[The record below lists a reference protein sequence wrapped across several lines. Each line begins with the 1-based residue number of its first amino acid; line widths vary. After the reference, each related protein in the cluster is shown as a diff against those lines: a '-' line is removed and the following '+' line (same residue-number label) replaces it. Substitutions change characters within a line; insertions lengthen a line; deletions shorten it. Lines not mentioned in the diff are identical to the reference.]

1 MAKNIEINVAE
12 SVAPPRVSE
21 FRRFVRIM
29 VGRKVVLVGVI
40 IIFIFLITA
49 IFAPQIAPYD
59 PNKIDMDNSLLSLNG
74 QHLLGTDIMGRDT
87 LSRIIYGSRTSIII
101 GFSAVIIG
109 STLGI
114 TLGLIAG
121 YSGGLVNSV
130 IMRLIDAFMAFPM
143 ILLVLLIASLLG
155 QGLKNMVVSLGVGM
169 MASYARMVCG
179 QVVSVKEND
188 YVLAA
193 NSIGA
198 SNIRVMLVHVLP
210 NCMAPLIVMMTMMLG
225 SVILMEAGLSF
236 LGVGISPPTPSWGAM
251 VNDGYGYILSH
262 PVLSF
267 APGVAIMLLVFAF
280 NMVGDGLRDTL
291 DPRLRGIL

>member
-1 MAKNIEINVAE
+1 MAKNIEIDVAE
-12 SVAPPRVSE
+12 SVAPPKVSE

-29 VGRKVVLVGVI
+29 VSRKVVLVGVI

-59 PNKIDMDNSLLSLNG
+59 PNKIDMSNSLLSPNW

-87 LSRIIYGSRTSIII
+87 LSRIIYGARTSIII

-109 STLGI
+109 STFGI

-121 YSGGLVNSV
+121 YSGGLVYSIV
-130 IMRLIDAFMAFPM
+130 MRLIDAFMAFPM

-188 YVLAA
+188 YVLASK
-193 NSIGA
+193 SIGA
-198 SNIRVMLVHVLP
+198 DRIRIMLFHILP
-210 NCMAPLIVMMTMMLG
+210 NCMAPLIVMMTMTLG

-236 LGVGISPPTPSWGAM
+236 LGVGISPPTPTWGAM
-251 VNDGYGYILSH
+251 VSDGYGYVLSH